1 MTIYIGIGI
10 FLFLSALSMSYALIH
25 AQDGDKII

>member
-10 FLFLSALSMSYALIH
+10 IIAALLA
-25 AQDGDKII
+25 GIIGSSIRSKKKR